1 MAGKKNVGWGFVFL
15 GLFMAAGFVLGY
27 MHDLA
32 PQKEQW
38 IAQYASGTHFEIR
51 VAHAHGAL
59 FGLIDVAVGLALL
72 GLPIPS
78 SRARWISWLALAGL
92 LMPIGVLLHALFAV
106 PPLLVLL
113 GGAAMIVATLWLGR
127 EALRLRPV
135 AGPGRGA

>member
-1 MAGKKNVGWGFVFL
+1 MEGRRNVGWGFVFL
-15 GLFMAAGFVLGY
+15 GLFMASGFFLGY
-27 MHDLA
+27 MHDIA

-59 FGLIDVAVGLALL
+59 FGLINVAAGLALL

-78 SRARWISWLALAGL
+78 RRARWISRLALAGL

-106 PPLLVLL
+106 PPLLVFL
-113 GGAAMIVATLWLGR
+113 GAAAMIVATLWLGR
-127 EALRLRPV
+127 EALRLRSG